1 MILFIYI
8 YICFEG
14 TKNIP
19 FFKESKLIQLIQY
32 VTYLNKDY
40 LLIFLIFS
48 FDTQLCSPRVTFI
61 YGQSG
66 SLERQDVFCTEFDIS
81 VKKHFVGGRCW
92 LRRPLLVPTTCSFF
106 IQCIPHIVFTLFD
119 PVRGLPSTCPKT
131 GHELLSPTLP
141 AVLKSNPPGKEDR
154 KITSQG
160 EI

>member
-1 MILFIYI
+1 MLSPCYI
-8 YICFEG
+8 Y
-14 TKNIP
+14 
-19 FFKESKLIQLIQY
+19 
-32 VTYLNKDY
+32 
-40 LLIFLIFS
+40 
-48 FDTQLCSPRVTFI
+48 I

-66 SLERQDVFCTEFDIS
+66 SLERQDVFCTKFDIS

-160 EI
+160 EIWHNTMKSQGDDRIFSFNLIFSFRIFIFIFLFFFFYRFPGQINHL